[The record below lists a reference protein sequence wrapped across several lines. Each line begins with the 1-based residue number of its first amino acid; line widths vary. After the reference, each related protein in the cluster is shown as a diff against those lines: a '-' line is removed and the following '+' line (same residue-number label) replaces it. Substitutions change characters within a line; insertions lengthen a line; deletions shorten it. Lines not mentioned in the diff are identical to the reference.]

1 MGRQQKS
8 RGGNKDEG
16 DTRKQSTTEPTHLR
30 KIYCRA
36 PKKEG
41 IQKDVSML
49 QCLRK
54 SPFEGGSKLRWKL
67 VAPKLTAN
75 DRPRRHQPLQARLL
89 DQTSNITRR
98 LERLQSTSATNS
110 NGESVSRPWILVY
123 LTIGVTCDLELEAG
137 IRKGKIYRIRQSPA
151 FKTTQES
158 RGPAIVAISP
168 ATLPAA
174 PAPFRRNHCHY
185 QTFFLRL
192 LPGSAFLLNLE
203 SLSRPLTLP
212 RGYP

>member
-1 MGRQQKS
+1 MRRQQES
-8 RGGNKDEG
+8 RRGNKDEE

-36 PKKEG
+36 PNNEG

-98 LERLQSTSATNS
+98 LQSTWAQN
-110 NGESVSRPWILVY
+110 
-123 LTIGVTCDLELEAG
+123 
-137 IRKGKIYRIRQSPA
+137 
-151 FKTTQES
+151 
-158 RGPAIVAISP
+158 
-168 ATLPAA
+168 
-174 PAPFRRNHCHY
+174 
-185 QTFFLRL
+185 
-192 LPGSAFLLNLE
+192 
-203 SLSRPLTLP
+203 
-212 RGYP
+212 